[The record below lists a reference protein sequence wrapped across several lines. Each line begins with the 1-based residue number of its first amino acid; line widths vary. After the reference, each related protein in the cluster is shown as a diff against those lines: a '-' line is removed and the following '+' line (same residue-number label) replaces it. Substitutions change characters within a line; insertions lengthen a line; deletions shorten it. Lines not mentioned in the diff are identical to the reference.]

1 MLDVSMKATGVKD
14 QFNFEDIEI
23 EKNKVYQHIMTKKD
37 GEESKKRNK
46 KFEAFVSSM
55 NLDEIISKE
64 KSKSIHIEDK
74 PEKSLLEQKR
84 ENH

>member
-74 PEKSLLEQKR
+74 P
-84 ENH
+84 